1 MHDFV
6 VSASDAQPP
15 PITDAAVRDDCV
27 WALVDVVQR
36 LSLTR
41 SRDEIQEI
49 VRRAARELTGAD
61 GATWILRDR
70 DTCFY
75 ADEYAISPL
84 WKGQRF
90 PLDACVSGWVMLN
103 RQPAVI
109 PDIYADPRVPHEA
122 YRPTFVKSL
131 AMVPIRTV
139 DPVGAIGN
147 YWATYHHATD
157 EEVQL
162 LQALADSTAVALEN
176 IHALEELERQAHAT
190 AAFTFVGDGVV
201 LVDASDVVRSWNPA
215 AERITG
221 VPADAIVGR
230 QIGDVLGGWHDI
242 ADRIPTADAASAT
255 LQREL
260 LPLRVDDGELWL
272 ALSGSKFE
280 QGVVYAFGDGS
291 ADHKSDR
298 LRAESVS
305 TVSHE
310 LRTPLAAVAGAART
324 LRTKDG
330 ALDARQRSQLL
341 KIIDDEA
348 ARLRTML
355 EDVLLATRLEGAR
368 ELDVAA
374 EPVDPCELASE
385 VAATIQAGD
394 ESAVIDVVG
403 VPGSEPV
410 ALDGEKTA
418 QVLRN
423 LVENAVRYS
432 GGGRVELKVDATDD
446 SVRFSVR
453 DDGPGLAREEQ
464 LRIFDKFYRGA
475 AGIGT
480 SGTGLGLYIS
490 RELVTRMGG
499 RIWVESD
506 RTPGSTFVVE
516 LPAHSAAQNGARG
529 VDETEGLQR
538 TYTVVVC
545 DDQPGYRRLVAMA
558 LALDGAIEVVAE
570 AENGE
575 QAITVVTEHR
585 PDVLLLDV
593 AMPVMDGLEALPQ
606 VVARSPHTKVVMLTG
621 VINDTVRTNALAA
634 GAARFLEKGI
644 DPATLADEVKAAAAG
659 APSAPVLSADS
670 SAYL

>member
-1 MHDFV
+1 

-15 PITDAAVRDDCV
+15 PITSASLRDDSV
-27 WALVDVVQR
+27 WALVEVVQR
-36 LSLTR
+36 LSLAR

-49 VRRAARELTGAD
+49 VRRAARQLTGAD

-70 DTCFY
+70 DFCFY
-75 ADEYAISPL
+75 ADEDAISPL

-103 RQPAVI
+103 SQPAVI
-109 PDIYADPRVPHEA
+109 PDIYSDPRVPHEA

-131 AMVPIRTV
+131 AMVPIRRV

-147 YWATYHHATD
+147 YWATHHRATD

-176 IHALEELERQAHAT
+176 IHALEELERLAHAT
-190 AAFTFVGDGVV
+190 VAFTFVGDGVV

-221 VPADAIVGR
+221 VPAGAIVGR
-230 QIGDVLGGWHDI
+230 QIGDVLGGWHDV
-242 ADRIPTADAASAT
+242 ADRIPTVDAASAT
-255 LQREL
+255 PHREL
-260 LPLRVDDGELWL
+260 LPFRVGDRELWL
-272 ALSGSKFE
+272 ALSGSRFE
-280 QGVVYAFGDGS
+280 QGVVYAFGDGR
-291 ADHKSDR
+291 ADHTADR
-298 LRAESVS
+298 RRAESIA
-305 TVSHE
+305 TMSHE
-310 LRTPLAAVAGAART
+310 LRTPLAAVAGAATT
-324 LRTKDG
+324 LRAKDG

-341 KIIDDEA
+341 QIIDDEA

-355 EDVLLATRLEGAR
+355 EQVLLASRVEGAHD
-368 ELDVAA
+368 LDVAA
-374 EPVDPCELASE
+374 EPVDPFELASE
-385 VAATIQAGD
+385 VAATIRAGD
-394 ESAVIDVVG
+394 QSAVIDVAG
-403 VPGSEPV
+403 AAGLELIP
-410 ALDGEKTA
+410 LDGEKTS

-453 DDGPGLAREEQ
+453 DDGPGIAREEQ
-464 LRIFDKFYRGA
+464 LRIFDRFYRGA

-499 RIWVESD
+499 RIWVESAGD
-506 RTPGSTFVVE
+506 PGSTFVVE
-516 LPAHSAAQNGARG
+516 LPARGAAQDDADD
-529 VDETEGLQR
+529 VDEPEGSQR
-538 TYTVVVC
+538 RYRVVVC

-558 LALDGAIEVVAE
+558 LGLDGAIEVVAE

-575 QAITVVTEHR
+575 QAITAVTEHR

-606 VVARSPHTKVVMLTG
+606 VVAQAPDTKVVMLTG
-621 VINDTVRTNALAA
+621 VINDTVRTTALAT
-634 GAARFLEKGI
+634 GAVRFLEKGI
-644 DPATLADEVKAAAAG
+644 DPAALAEEVKAAAAE
-659 APSAPVLSADS
+659 AA
-670 SAYL
+670 